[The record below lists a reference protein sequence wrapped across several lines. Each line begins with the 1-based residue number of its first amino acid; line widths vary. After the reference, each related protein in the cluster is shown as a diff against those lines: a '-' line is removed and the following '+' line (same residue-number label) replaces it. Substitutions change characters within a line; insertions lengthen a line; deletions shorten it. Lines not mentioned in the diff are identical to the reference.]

1 MQKQKEELIRLIQ
14 LSLNKMQWVMSE
26 LELIRSQLDELK
38 NVGK

>member
-38 NVGK
+38 NAGK